1 MVCSSLYAGKNAVI
15 EIRAR
20 VNDAFPDS
28 RKCIPLIS
36 CLPLLR
42 GDGSDVTKRH
52 QPLGP
57 RVIFSGSVYFVLSA
71 VYGSDVQTRLRAG
84 EDGPKGAVWGITI
97 SGNLGAGLRHVHEH
111 PGNDSPKDCF
121 RSQQHKLILVSLVE
135 NSENHRVRI

>member
-28 RKCIPLIS
+28 RKCFPLIS
-36 CLPLLR
+36 CLPLHR

-52 QPLGP
+52 QPFGP
-57 RVIFSGSVYFVLSA
+57 RVIFSGSVYFVGCL
-71 VYGSDVQTRLRAG
+71 GSDVQTRLRAG
-84 EDGPKGAVWGITI
+84 VDGQKGAVWRITI
-97 SGNLGAGLRHVHEH
+97 SGKFCAGLRHVHEL

-121 RSQQHKLILVSLVE
+121 RYQQHKLILVSLLE
-135 NSENHRVRI
+135 NLESHRVGV